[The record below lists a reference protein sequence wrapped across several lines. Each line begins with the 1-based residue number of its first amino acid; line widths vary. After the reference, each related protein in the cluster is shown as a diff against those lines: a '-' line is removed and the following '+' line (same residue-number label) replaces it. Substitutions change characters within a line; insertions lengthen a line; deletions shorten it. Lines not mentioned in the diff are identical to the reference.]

1 LNHEKEIKNR
11 VYLSY
16 GLMCLF
22 ALGIVARVAQIQF
35 IEGEKWKGK
44 AESQTTAFRTI
55 EATRGNIFSTDG
67 SLLATSEPIY
77 EIRWDANIPA
87 LTDEYFNEHI
97 DKLSY
102 QLSGLFRDK
111 SAQTYKRELTKARLN
126 KSQYY
131 LIKRKVGHKELKA
144 LRSFEIFKLGK
155 HKGGFIHNQR
165 NKRAKPFK
173 QLAARTIGYDRPG
186 YSVGLEGAYSEELAG
201 IGGQRLMR
209 KIAGGN
215 WKPLSDENEIE
226 PEDGS
231 DLITTIDINIQDV
244 AENALQLQLEKHRAH
259 HGCAILM
266 EVQTGEIKAIA
277 NLTVQENGSYAE
289 TYNYAIGSATEPG
302 STFKLA
308 SLICLLEDG
317 HVDITDTVDIEG
329 GIKKYY
335 TETMKDSKTG
345 VYNKITVAKAFEL
358 SSNVGISKLV
368 NQYYQKDPEQMTD
381 RLVAMGLNE
390 PLGLEIKGEGKP
402 RIPSPKDKSWSGISL
417 PWMSIGYEVLQTPL
431 QILSLY
437 NAVANDGEMVRPKLV
452 RAIKKHGKIVREFPT
467 EVLNKQ
473 ICSQKTID
481 KVKVLLEGVVEHGT
495 ASNLKHANYKI
506 AGKTGTAQI
515 SKDGNYQRDKTYQA
529 SFVGYFPADKPRYTC
544 IVVIDSPTS
553 SVYYGNLVA
562 GPIFKEISDK
572 VYSTQVK
579 MLEEVETDPQL
590 VDHLIPFSKVS
601 EKQDL
606 VNAFEKLEI
615 KADIKDPDAKWA
627 IASADSNLV
636 HVTER
641 EVIEN
646 LVPRVVGMGAMD
658 ALFLLENAGMKV
670 NMIGSGVVRQQSI
683 LPGTRATSGREII
696 IRLS

>member
-1 LNHEKEIKNR
+1 MNHEKEIKNR

-97 DKLSY
+97 DKLSH

-683 LPGTRATSGREII
+683 LPGTRATSGREIV

>member
-1 LNHEKEIKNR
+1 MNHEKEIKNR

-97 DKLSY
+97 DKLSH

-277 NLTVQENGSYAE
+277 NLTVQENRSYAE

-481 KVKVLLEGVVEHGT
+481 KVKALLEGVVEHGT

-683 LPGTRATSGREII
+683 LPGTRATSGREIV

>member
-1 LNHEKEIKNR
+1 MNHEKEIKNR

-97 DKLSY
+97 DKLSH

-231 DLITTIDINIQDV
+231 DLITTIDINIQDG

-277 NLTVQENGSYAE
+277 NLTVQENRSYAE

-481 KVKVLLEGVVEHGT
+481 KVKALLEGVVEHGT

-646 LVPRVVGMGAMD
+646 LVPRVVGVKPSLVTA
-658 ALFLLENAGMKV
+658 
-670 NMIGSGVVRQQSI
+670 I
-683 LPGTRATSGREII
+683 TS
-696 IRLS
+696 S

>member
-1 LNHEKEIKNR
+1 LNHEKEIKTR

-16 GLMCLF
+16 GLMCVF
-22 ALGIVARVAQIQF
+22 ALAIVARVAQIQ
-35 IEGEKWKGK
+35 ILEGEKWKGK
-44 AESQTTAFRTI
+44 AESQTTAFRNI

-77 EIRWDANIPA
+77 EIRWDANVPA
-87 LTDEYFNEHI
+87 LTDEYFNEHVN
-97 DKLSY
+97 KLSH
-102 QLSGLFRDK
+102 QLSELFKDK
-111 SAQTYKRELTKARLN
+111 SAQTYKRELTQARHN

-144 LRSFEIFKLGK
+144 LRSFEIFRLGK
-155 HKGGFIHNQR
+155 HKGGFIPNQQNVR
-165 NKRAKPFK
+165 TKPFK
-173 QLAARTIGYDRPG
+173 ELARRTIGYDRHG
-186 YSVGLEGAYSEELAG
+186 ALVGLEGAYSQELAG
-201 IGGQRLMR
+201 VGGQRLMR

-215 WKPLSDENEIE
+215 WKPLSDENEVE
-226 PEDGS
+226 PEDGA

-244 AENALQLQLEKHRAH
+244 AEHALLTQLEKHGAH

-277 NLTVQENGSYAE
+277 NLTEQKNGSYAE

-317 HVDITDTVDIEG
+317 HVDITDSVDIEG
-329 GIKKYY
+329 GIKRYY
-335 TETMKDSKTG
+335 KATMKDSKTG
-345 VYNKITVAKAFEL
+345 VYNKITVAKAFEI
-358 SSNVGISKLV
+358 SSNVGVSKLV
-368 NQYYQKDPEQMTD
+368 NQYYQKDPNQMVD
-381 RLVAMGLNE
+381 RLVGMGLNE
-390 PLGLEIKGEGKP
+390 PLGLEIKGEGQP
-402 RIPSPKDKSWSGISL
+402 RIPSPKDKTWSGISL

-437 NAVANDGEMVRPKLV
+437 NAVANDGVMVRPKLV
-452 RAIKKHGKIVREFPT
+452 RAIKKHGQIEKEFPT
-467 EVLNKQ
+467 VVLNKQ

-481 KVKVLLEGVVEHGT
+481 KVKVLMEGVVDHGT

-515 SKDGNYQRDKTYQA
+515 SKGGSYHREKSYQA
-529 SFVGYFPADKPRYTC
+529 SFVGYFPAEKPRYSC
-544 IVVIDSPTS
+544 IVVVDSPTK
-553 SVYYGNLVA
+553 SVYYGNIVA
-562 GPIFKEISDK
+562 GPVFKEISDK

-590 VDHLIPFSKVS
+590 ADQLVPFSKVS
-601 EKQDL
+601 KKQDL
-606 VNAFEKLEI
+606 VEAFEKLNI

-627 IASADSNLV
+627 IASADSNSV
-636 HVTER
+636 QVNER
-641 EVIEN
+641 EVVEN

-658 ALFLLENAGMKV
+658 ALFLLENAGLKV
-670 NMIGSGVVRQQSI
+670 NMVGSGVVRQQSI
-683 LPGTRATSGREII
+683 LPGTRATEGREIV